1 MEECS
6 KAEHSSNHLNN
17 WGFPNFANTGDILNT
32 LHLGM
37 VYSINRL
44 ELKPEWQTETGP
56 TSHFFRKP
64 GGWTPG
70 GMYHKHSDDK
80 YPIEP

>member
-17 WGFPNFANTGDILNT
+17 WGFPNFANTGGILNT

-37 VYSINRL
+37 VYYLGLPHYMGFGL
-44 ELKPEWQTETGP
+44 ENWE
-56 TSHFFRKP
+56 SHLIILQKNKESS
-64 GGWTPG
+64 W
-70 GMYHKHSDDK
+70 
-80 YPIEP
+80 E